1 MQTKTYLRAGLKVIE
16 YSAADDAKASG
27 AARQYILASSDSA
40 VEDDALRCLF
50 EQHSKHLLNS
60 AADPDPERGRGKVH
74 FFEHHGRK
82 LVLRQ
87 YRRGGLVG
95 ALVKRSY
102 LWTGLENSRP
112 FSELKLLVELQRL
125 PVNACKPYAAR
136 IIRNGLVYQA
146 QLITEQVTQAQTLGD
161 LLRSSQVS
169 SQVLQVTAK
178 VIRAMHDENIHHAD
192 LNADNILISNGEA
205 VLIDFD
211 RGSVRTST
219 LLDWRGANID
229 RLRRSINKLQQRYGF
244 EFSDDQWHCLLQAY
258 HTNGTA

>member
-40 VEDDALRCLF
+40 VEDEALRCLF
-50 EQHSKHLLNS
+50 EQHSKHLLS
-60 AADPDPERGRGKVH
+60 DVADPEVESGRGKVH

-102 LWTGLENSRP
+102 LWLGLENSRP
-112 FSELKLLVELQRL
+112 FTELKLLVELQRL

-136 IIRNGLVYQA
+136 IVRNGLVYQA
-146 QLITEQVTQAQTLGD
+146 QLITEQVTDSQTLGE
-161 LLRSSQVS
+161 LLQNAQASN
-169 SQVLQVTAK
+169 QVLQLAGE
-178 VIRAMHDENIHHAD
+178 VIRAMHDANIHHAD
-192 LNADNILISNGEA
+192 LNASNILIGNGEA

-211 RGSVRTST
+211 RGSVRSSAR
-219 LLDWRGANID
+219 LDWRGANIE

-244 EFSDDQWHCLLQAY
+244 EFSDDQWRCLLQAY
-258 HTNGTA
+258 LGNDAG